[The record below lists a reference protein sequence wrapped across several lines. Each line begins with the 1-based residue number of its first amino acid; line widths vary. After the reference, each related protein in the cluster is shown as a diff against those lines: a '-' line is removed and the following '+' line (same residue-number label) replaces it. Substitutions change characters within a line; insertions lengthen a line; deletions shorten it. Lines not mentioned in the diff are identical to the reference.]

1 MIGLL
6 ILFYESFKRSRYI
19 NYDLKYL
26 QYKKYDDYLH
36 HKKYDDY
43 LQHKKYD
50 DNDYFHPSEFE
61 SLL

>member
-19 NYDLKYL
+19 NYDSKYL
-26 QYKKYDDYLH
+26 Q

-50 DNDYFHPSEFE
+50 NNDYFHPSEFE
-61 SLL
+61 SLV